1 MSATATM
8 RRPIGI
14 VSLKEMLS
22 SIENAIENAK
32 NKVGEM
38 LDNADTK
45 RAERKYERIRKKL
58 IESGTKY
65 TEAEYNKCAEL
76 VDEVKN
82 LSANDRMHLRDS
94 VRKGKA
100 KEDGK
105 NRRRAAL
112 SIGLG
117 LAETGVEIA
126 TGQSVIGAVLG
137 TFGITAPPATTII
150 AATIAAGTAFYSLYK
165 LHQSKKFTEAE
176 RLLSNEDFMKDFSAM
191 VEEVKTLCAEIEKAK
206 TEDIKA
212 LKTRNGKNMSAKEF
226 KKAFA
231 MSAYKIIHNMNLQYI
246 NKENVAKVFNIE
258 EEVKA
263 FEAELAEEDVKNDVK
278 NDNKQD
284 EETQIKE
291 DAESI
296 RLRQEEEKK
305 RHEEQHMIE
314 EERENL

>member
-1 MSATATM
+1 MLMSATATM

-14 VSLKEMLS
+14 VSLKEMLN
-22 SIENAIENAK
+22 SIESAIENAK

-45 RAERKYERIRKKL
+45 RAERKYEKIRKEL
-58 IESGTKY
+58 LEAGTKY
-65 TEAEYNKCAEL
+65 TETEYNKCAQL

-117 LAETGVEIA
+117 LAETGVEIV

-176 RLLSNEDFMKDFSAM
+176 RLLSSEDFMKDFSAM

-206 TEDIKA
+206 SEDIKA
-212 LKTRNGKNMSAKEF
+212 LKARNGKNMSAKEF

-246 NKENVAKVFNIE
+246 SKENVAKAFNIE

-263 FEAELAEEDVKNDVK
+263 FEDELKEQEK
-278 NDNKQD
+278 
-284 EETQIKE
+284 ETQPEPEAKSDEKPQAQTKE
-291 DAESI
+291 EQE
-296 RLRQEEEKK
+296 RLLQEEKMQ
-305 RHEEQHMIE
+305 EQQAQS
-314 EERENL
+314 EERENG